1 MASVERKEAIRL
13 RPHHLFCSRF
23 LPLELLM
30 RGEGFARV
38 VEELK
43 LLTLAES
50 DVVVAVNEGPDQVCE
65 YCPDYGEGRCQNP
78 VGDEE
83 KVRKWDRRVLEGL
96 GLSYGEEITIRDL
109 AALVAERAP
118 LDFCRD
124 RCPWKSVCSV
134 FGTGEGRDRE
144 A

>member
-1 MASVERKEAIRL
+1 MERANKTETVRL

-23 LPLELLM
+23 LPLELLG

-43 LLTLAES
+43 RITQAKS
-50 DVVVAVNEGPDQVCE
+50 DVLVVVNEGPDQVCE
-65 YCPDYGEGRCQNP
+65 YCPDYADGRCRNP

-83 KVRKWDRRVLEGL
+83 KVRKWDQRVLDGL
-96 GLSYGEEITIRDL
+96 GLSYGEEITVRDL
-109 AALVAERAP
+109 TALVEEKAP

-124 RCPWKSVCSV
+124 RCPWKSVCAV
-134 FGTGEGRDRE
+134 FGIKGDQ

>member
-1 MASVERKEAIRL
+1 MESAGAVETMRL

-43 LLTLAES
+43 LLTEAES
-50 DVVVAVNEGPDQVCE
+50 EAVVLVNEGPDQVCE
-65 YCPDYGEGRCQNP
+65 YCPDYADGRCRNP

-83 KVRKWDRRVLEGL
+83 KVRKWDQRVLDGL
-96 GLSYGEEITIRDL
+96 GLSYGQKLTVRDL
-109 AALVAERAP
+109 QALVEEKAP

-134 FGTGEGRDRE
+134 FARS
-144 A
+144 